1 MRNHAQVMDSWPCSK
16 PQTPTFLSATQT
28 QFLFSLSLSLSLSL
42 GSHGKKT
49 LKNPKLKNQNKFQV
63 KITIDLRKVKMAYL
77 LPNLSPSLL
86 ISSSS
91 KSKPNSYPTKPI
103 NFNLCSSSSSSSS
116 TSTTLTNLQSSTLQ
130 DAQVNLQTAGAHDNQ
145 QQNQQQ
151 QQRDDFYVNLG
162 LAVRTLRED
171 LPLLFSKDLNYDI
184 YRYFS
189 HLGDSFLFGC

>member
-1 MRNHAQVMDSWPCSK
+1 MAML
-16 PQTPTFLSATQT
+16 QTTNPTFLSATQT
-28 QFLFSLSLSLSLSL
+28 QFLLSLSRLPW
-42 GSHGKKT
+42 KEDTEKPKT
-49 LKNPKLKNQNKFQV
+49 QNQNKFQV

-91 KSKPNSYPTKPI
+91 KSKPNSIPTKPI
-103 NFNLCSSSSSSSS
+103 NFNLSSSSSSSS

-189 HLGDSFLFGC
+189 HLGDSFLFGCW